1 MGNTQT
7 QPSEES
13 RYKLLKKLYAMNR
26 QEMEQLKQQL
36 IQERLNNQNTIM
48 KHQQLIKNLQTDQT
62 KIKNKLNSSGNSSN
76 TSNQQFNVDS
86 FLNSLDNSINQ
97 FQASVSQSQGQ
108 DIQNTIQKELN
119 QLQLTTPKEVY
130 LKKEE
135 IYEREFRKE
144 QQDRE
149 RMFREQQRQRR
160 DEYEQQIKSF
170 KSNVDPYRLLQLGKN
185 YTLQQLKDSYK
196 KLALITH
203 PDRPGGSNEKFQI
216 ATKAYMTL
224 LEELKKQESNK
235 SHTDLRNESRNY
247 FSNQQNQPKQN
258 IKLDKD
264 KFDIRMFNKIYD
276 ENKLY
281 SIDDDGYEDWMKQN
295 KYDSDD
301 IKKNEV
307 FSDRFNLNV
316 FNSVFNKNIKNDR
329 KEIVEYKEPQALNSG
344 GNQCV
349 VLGQDKVS
357 NFSGSSS
364 IGYTDYREAHT
375 TQRLVNP
382 NNVQRQNFNSL
393 NEIKAA
399 RTNIPQATP
408 ADIQRMEQQKAM
420 DRKKEEDRLLR
431 LQQNDNRAFNN
442 YSRIHDIMLDYQGK

>member
-7 QPSEES
+7 QPNEES

-26 QEMEQLKQQL
+26 QEMESLKQQL
-36 IQERLNNQNTIM
+36 VQERLNNQNTISR
-48 KHQQLIKNLQTDQT
+48 HQQLIKNLQSDQN
-62 KIKNKLNSSGNSSN
+62 KIKAKLNNSGQSTN

-86 FLNSLDNSINQ
+86 FLSSLDQTIDN
-97 FQASVSQSQGQ
+97 FQSSMTQSQGR
-108 DIQNTIQKELN
+108 DIQNTIQSELN
-119 QLQLTTPKEVY
+119 KLQLTTPKEVY

-144 QQDRE
+144 QEERE
-149 RMFREQQRQRR
+149 RNFRQQQRQRR
-160 DEYEQQIKSF
+160 DEYEEQIKNF
-170 KSNVDPYRLLQLGKN
+170 KSNVDPYRLLQLNKN
-185 YTLQQLKDSYK
+185 YTLQQLKDAYR

-203 PDRPGGSNEKFQI
+203 PDRPGGSNQKFQI

-224 LEELKKQESNK
+224 LEELKKQETNK
-235 SHTDLRNESRNY
+235 SHTDLRNESKNY
-247 FSNQQNQPKQN
+247 FSNQQNQPRQN

-281 SIDDDGYEDWMKQN
+281 STEDDGYEDWMKQT

-301 IKKNEV
+301 IKKNQV
-307 FSDRFNLNV
+307 FSDKFNLNV
-316 FNSVFNKNIKNDR
+316 FNSVFDKNIQNDKR
-329 KEIVEYKEPQALNSG
+329 EIVEYKEPQAMNSG

-349 VLGQDKVS
+349 VLGQDKIS

-364 IGYTDYREAHT
+364 IGYTDYREAHS

-382 NNVQRQNFNSL
+382 NTVQRQNFNSL

-399 RTNIPQATP
+399 RTNIPEATP
-408 ADIQRMEQQKAM
+408 ADIERMEQQKAM
-420 DRKKEEDRLLR
+420 DMKKEEDRQAR
-431 LQQNDNRAFNN
+431 LQQNDQRVFDN
-442 YSRIHDIMLDYQGK
+442 YNRIHDMMLSYQGR

>member
-1 MGNTQT
+1 
-7 QPSEES
+7 
-13 RYKLLKKLYAMNR
+13 
-26 QEMEQLKQQL
+26 
-36 IQERLNNQNTIM
+36 
-48 KHQQLIKNLQTDQT
+48 
-62 KIKNKLNSSGNSSN
+62 
-76 TSNQQFNVDS
+76 
-86 FLNSLDNSINQ
+86 
-97 FQASVSQSQGQ
+97 
-108 DIQNTIQKELN
+108 
-119 QLQLTTPKEVY
+119 
-130 LKKEE
+130 
-135 IYEREFRKE
+135 
-144 QQDRE
+144 
-149 RMFREQQRQRR
+149 
-160 DEYEQQIKSF
+160 
-170 KSNVDPYRLLQLGKN
+170 
-185 YTLQQLKDSYK
+185 
-196 KLALITH
+196 
-203 PDRPGGSNEKFQI
+203 
-216 ATKAYMTL
+216 
-224 LEELKKQESNK
+224 
-235 SHTDLRNESRNY
+235 
-247 FSNQQNQPKQN
+247 
-258 IKLDKD
+258 
-264 KFDIRMFNKIYD
+264 
-276 ENKLY
+276 
-281 SIDDDGYEDWMKQN
+281 MKQT

-382 NNVQRQNFNSL
+382 DNVQRQNFNSL

-431 LQQNDNRAFNN
+431 LQQNDNRAFEN